1 MDRNSSCAAQKRA
14 SDGQQAASMGT
25 TTGRRS
31 THAGEDVAHV
41 ANRRE
46 PGAEQVADE
55 RQALLLGDL
64 TARQRA

>member
-14 SDGQQAASMGT
+14 SDGQQAASMST

-31 THAGEDVAHV
+31 HAGEDVAHV

>member
-14 SDGQQAASMGT
+14 SDGQQAAPMST

-31 THAGEDVAHV
+31 HAGEDVAHV